1 MSISDGISTSTTP
14 VKAAEL
20 DLSWVSKTSKVPV
33 KIHTIECLP
42 EGTVIVFQEL
52 TNEVKNWAISE
63 MSARKDDILA
73 DDLLQ
78 ARCVLAINGNPTRS
92 EGRVFTE
99 IKEVMES
106 IPSKDWQFFTAIF
119 RGVCYI
125 DKEMQDA
132 AAKKV
137 LELMK

>member
-1 MSISDGISTSTTP
+1 MALNDNSVVETK
-14 VKAAEL
+14 VENKAL
-20 DLSWVSKTSKVPV
+20 DFTWVNRTSKVPV
-33 KIHTIECLP
+33 KIHTLDCLA

-78 ARCVLAINGNPTRS
+78 ARCVLAINGVPTRT

-106 IPSKDWQFFTAIF
+106 VPSKDWQFFTSVF
-119 RGVCYI
+119 RSICYI
-125 DKEMQDA
+125 DKELQDA
-132 AAKKV
+132 AAKKA